1 MSDYQSELTQIYDKL
16 SAINASLVKL
26 AMMAN
31 VNTIQNSLQGEM
43 NSISSR
49 LDSVSAELE
58 SIQLTMSDLILELR
72 EK

>member
-1 MSDYQSELTQIYDKL
+1 MSDYQSELTQIYNKL

-26 AMMAN
+26 ALMSN
-31 VNTIQNSLQGEM
+31 VNTVQNSLQGEM

-58 SIQLTMSDLILELR
+58 SIQLTMSDLIVELR
-72 EK
+72 SK